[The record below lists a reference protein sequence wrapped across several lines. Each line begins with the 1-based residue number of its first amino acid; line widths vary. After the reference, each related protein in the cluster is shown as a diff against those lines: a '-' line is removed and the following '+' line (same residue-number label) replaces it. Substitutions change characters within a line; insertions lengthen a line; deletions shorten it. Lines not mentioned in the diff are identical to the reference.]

1 MTFHS
6 LLDQII
12 LFYIL
17 HLWIFEMILILQ
29 HLWEPTQIQ
38 HMEQLAHVQ
47 NMQQQIIKN
56 IRIKRKRSS
65 MFMHVIEAFDNNNKV
80 IIDAM
85 DWINTS

>member
-1 MTFHS
+1 
-6 LLDQII
+6 
-12 LFYIL
+12 
-17 HLWIFEMILILQ
+17 
-29 HLWEPTQIQ
+29 
-38 HMEQLAHVQ
+38 MEQPAHVQ
-47 NMQQQIIKN
+47 NMQQQIIKS